1 MMKEARRRTPSTKI
15 EDRLVAAAFHLLE
28 AEGPEAL
35 SVRRVAAE
43 AGVAPMG
50 VYNHFEGGKN
60 GVVDAIFRAGFAT
73 LTEELAD
80 LSAMADPVEAL
91 CEGLRRYRRLALDH
105 PRTYE
110 VMFFCSIPGFEPSDE
125 SHVVAASSFEVLV
138 QAIDRGMQAGAFTAA
153 DPVSVA
159 QQMWSACHGAV
170 ALEIADICMVDDMET
185 LYEEL
190 LDTLVRGISAP
201 AAPSGSPARAAR
213 PARAR

>member
-80 LSAMADPVEAL
+80 LSAISDPVEAL

-138 QAIDRGMQAGAFTAA
+138 GAIDRGMQAGALTVG

-159 QQMWSACHGAV
+159 QQMWAACHGAV
-170 ALEIADICMVDDMET
+170 ALEIADICMVDDMEK

-190 LDTLVRGISAP
+190 LATLVRGISAP
-201 AAPSGSPARAAR
+201 EAPSAAPARAAR